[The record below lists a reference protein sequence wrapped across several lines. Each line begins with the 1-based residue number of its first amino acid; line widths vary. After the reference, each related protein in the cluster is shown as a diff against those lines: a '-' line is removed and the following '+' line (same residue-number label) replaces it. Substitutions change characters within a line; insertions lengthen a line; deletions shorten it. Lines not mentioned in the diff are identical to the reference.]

1 MASVGLVELP
11 FRIIILHNRKLKVT
25 KSTPD
30 HKQRDVVFKLMK
42 DNTQKEEHLNSQR
55 YYINELYKELE
66 DFMQEQRE
74 IYQVDKTK
82 EYKPQKQILPDFNM
96 DKAVHAM
103 KLIDFL
109 KQFVEIDNRKL
120 GFF

>member
-1 MASVGLVELP
+1 MGRLSPNLAKP
-11 FRIIILHNRKLKVT
+11 QN
-25 KSTPD
+25 
-30 HKQRDVVFKLMK
+30 VVFKLMK

>member
-1 MASVGLVELP
+1 M
-11 FRIIILHNRKLKVT
+11 
-25 KSTPD
+25 
-30 HKQRDVVFKLMK
+30 FKLMK
-42 DNTQKEEHLNSQR
+42 DNTQKEEYLNSQR

-74 IYQVDKTK
+74 VYQVDKTK
-82 EYKPQKQILPDFNM
+82 KYKPQKQILPDFNM

-109 KQFVEIDNRKL
+109 KQFVEIEEIVIHFRIMQGISLPFTHRDA
-120 GFF
+120 GIADG

>member
-1 MASVGLVELP
+1 MYICNGLVLNLP
-11 FRIIILHNRKLKVT
+11 PENK
-25 KSTPD
+25 PWN
-30 HKQRDVVFKLMK
+30 VVFKLMK
-42 DNTQKEEHLNSQR
+42 DNTQKEEHLSSQK

-66 DFMQEQRE
+66 DFMREQRE

-82 EYKPQKQILPDFNM
+82 KYKPQKQILPDFNM

-109 KQFVEIDNRKL
+109 KQFVEMDNRKL

>member
-1 MASVGLVELP
+1 MYICIGLVLNLP
-11 FRIIILHNRKLKVT
+11 PENK
-25 KSTPD
+25 PWN
-30 HKQRDVVFKLMK
+30 VVFKLMK
-42 DNTQKEEHLNSQR
+42 DNTQKEEYLNSQR

>member
-1 MASVGLVELP
+1 M
-11 FRIIILHNRKLKVT
+11 
-25 KSTPD
+25 
-30 HKQRDVVFKLMK
+30 
-42 DNTQKEEHLNSQR
+42 EEQERLEKFSEYLSSNR
-55 YYINELYKELE
+55 YYMNELYTELE
-66 DFMQEQRE
+66 TFMQEQRKA
-74 IYQVDKTK
+74 YQVEKDIK
-82 EYKPQKQILPDFNM
+82 YKPQKQILPDLNM